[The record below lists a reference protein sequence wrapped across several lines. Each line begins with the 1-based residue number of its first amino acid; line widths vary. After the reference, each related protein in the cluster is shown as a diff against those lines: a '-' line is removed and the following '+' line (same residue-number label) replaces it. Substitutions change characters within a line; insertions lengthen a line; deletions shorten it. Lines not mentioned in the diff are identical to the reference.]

1 MMDNLEAVLGPQTGG
16 ALEQLARQFSLKVE
30 QVKAAVASFVPALA
44 AGFQKNIANP
54 AGLDGLTTA
63 LASGKHERYVE
74 DTTTLERP
82 ETVEDGNGI
91 LSHVFG
97 SKDVSRH
104 VADRAA
110 AESGVGQSVLK
121 KMLPL
126 VAALV
131 MGAMAR
137 RTRAAPGVPADRAR
151 NSGLFDMLGK
161 IFRR

>member
-1 MMDNLEAVLGPQTGG
+1 MDNLEAVLGPQSGG
-16 ALEQLARQFSLKVE
+16 ALQQLARQFSLKVD
-30 QVKAAVASFVPALA
+30 QVKAAVASMVPALG
-44 AGFQKNIANP
+44 AGFKKNIANP
-54 AGLDGLTTA
+54 AGLDGLMTA
-63 LASGKHERYVE
+63 LQSGRHERYVD

-110 AESGVGQSVLK
+110 AETGVGPSVLK
-121 KMLPL
+121 RMLPL

-137 RTRAAPGVPADRAR
+137 RSRQAPAAQPEKGRT
-151 NSGLFDMLGK
+151 NGLFDMLGQMFK
-161 IFRR
+161 R